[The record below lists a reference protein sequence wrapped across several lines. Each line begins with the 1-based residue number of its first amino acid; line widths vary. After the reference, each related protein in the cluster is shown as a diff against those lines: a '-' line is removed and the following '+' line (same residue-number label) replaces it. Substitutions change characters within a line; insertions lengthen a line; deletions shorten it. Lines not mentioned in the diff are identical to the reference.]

1 MNSIE
6 SQNNL
11 DAVTPS
17 EPITTPAA
25 EASPAAEPQEVA
37 AAPEA
42 AAEEAAV
49 SSEEGSFGD
58 VLKQFE
64 AEHGGESTSSAL
76 DGVVVS
82 VNDEAIVV
90 DVGRKMEGVLRP
102 DTPGLPSGIRP
113 GTRMV
118 VNITGRTDDGYY
130 MLSTIRVEQPKD
142 FSGLESAFQNKLV
155 ISGLVKEMVKGGLR
169 VEVAEGINAF
179 LPASRSGIRE
189 MADMVGLLGQQ
200 IECRITKLDVSNEER
215 PDIVVDRRAVLEE
228 QVAAARQA
236 AFDSLKE
243 GAVVEGRVRSLT
255 EFGAFVEIAA
265 SVDGLLHVADMSWNR
280 VEKPADVLAV
290 GQTLP
295 VKILKL
301 NRDTKKI
308 SLGIKQLQPDP
319 WTQMASTLKPGDRV
333 QGKVVRLAEFGAFVE
348 IAPGVDGLI
357 HLSEMSWT
365 KRVRRPED
373 VVKSGEIVEAAVL
386 EVKAAEKRISLSLK
400 QVLGNPWEVA
410 ETKFAPGTVVEAKVV
425 NLAQF
430 GAFVDLGDGIEG
442 MIHVGDITREK
453 RIQHPNEVLAAG
465 QTVKA
470 QVLEL
475 DREKKRIRL
484 GMKQLEPTSADMF
497 IGEHQVG
504 EELTGRVVE
513 THASHSKVELAEGVH
528 ARCRNK
534 EEAAAAEAAEGG
546 SDVTDLAA
554 MLASRW
560 KSGRG
565 SGASD
570 KGLKV
575 GQVRRF
581 KISAMDAATRRIEV
595 ESAD

>member
-6 SQNNL
+6 SPNNPN
-11 DAVTPS
+11 AVNPPEQTAAPESSVESTPP
-17 EPITTPAA
+17 ETQAVA
-25 EASPAAEPQEVA
+25 DA

-42 AAEEAAV
+42 QPLA
-49 SSEEGSFGD
+49 EEGSFGD
-58 VLKQFE
+58 VLRQFE
-64 AEHGGESTSSAL
+64 AEHAAAEGQDSAL
-76 DGVVVS
+76 EGVVVS
-82 VNDEAIVV
+82 VDEEAIVV

-102 DTPGLPSGIRP
+102 DTPGLPPGIRP
-113 GTRMV
+113 GTRMI
-118 VNITGRTDDGYY
+118 VNITGRTEDGYY
-130 MLSTIRVEQPKD
+130 LLSTIRVEQPKD

-155 ISGLVKEMVKGGLR
+155 IAGVVKEMVKGGLR
-169 VEVAEGINAF
+169 VEVAEGVNAF

-200 IECRITKLDVSNEER
+200 IECRISKFDVSNEER
-215 PDIVVDRRAVLEE
+215 PDIVVDRRVVLEE
-228 QVAAARQA
+228 QAAAARQA
-236 AFDSLKE
+236 AFNQFKE
-243 GAVVEGRVRSLT
+243 GMVVDGKVRSLT
-255 EFGAFVEIAA
+255 EFGAFVEIA
-265 SVDGLLHVADMSWNR
+265 SGVDGLLHVADMSWNR
-280 VEKPADVLAV
+280 VEKPSDLLTV
-290 GQTLP
+290 GQPLQ

-301 NRDTKKI
+301 NRDTRKI
-308 SLGIKQLQPDP
+308 SLGLKQLQPDP
-319 WTQMASTLKPGDRV
+319 WSRMADSLKPGDKV
-333 QGKVVRLAEFGAFVE
+333 KGKVVRLAEFGAFVE

-373 VVKSGEIVEAAVL
+373 VVKTGEVVEAAVL
-386 EVKAAEKRISLSLK
+386 EVKPGEKRISLSLK
-400 QVLGNPWEVA
+400 QVLGNPWDIA
-410 ETKFAPGTVVEAKVV
+410 ETKFAPGTVVEAPVV

-453 RIQHPNEVLAAG
+453 RIQHPKDFLTVG

-470 QVLEL
+470 QVIEF
-475 DREKKRIRL
+475 DKEKKRIRL
-484 GMKQLEPTSADMF
+484 GMKQLEPTSADVF

-504 EELTGRVVE
+504 DLLTGRVVE

-528 ARCRNK
+528 ARCKHR
-534 EEAAAAEAAEGG
+534 EEAAAAEAGEGAA
-546 SDVTDLAA
+546 DVGDLAA

-565 SGASD
+565 SSVSD

-575 GQVRRF
+575 GQIRRF
-581 KISAMDAATRRIEV
+581 KITAMDAATRRIEV